1 MTERSAWR
9 RMPNLTAITHDSEA
23 DPDYAKALRKWRALL
38 ATTRKTVPTLRRY
51 WAQTLRRRFA
61 IESGEIEGIYRLRQD
76 AKRRLEQ
83 EGFEHVQESD
93 QVRITHPKER
103 LRALLNDELAAID
116 AMREHAASGEA
127 LDIDAIRTW
136 QATATAH
143 QRERTVEVES
153 DEGTVTRLRVPM
165 IPGRLKTNEN
175 IIVHDGVEYEFC
187 PPEQVETEL
196 AHVLAC
202 DDRHR
207 SAAIATARCAA
218 WLHAAFNNVH
228 PFPDGNGRTGRLL
241 CAWVY
246 LRGDAHPPLITV
258 EERPAYFAAMRSA
271 HQGNLRPLEALLH
284 ESAAVMTEVALL
296 EHADAKGKNGRDTKS
311 PLAERVGKALT
322 RTPHG
327 RIVLSAEADGH
338 WWARCCESES
348 ERTME
353 WIGQVPSPEA
363 LARAMADAGA
373 IEGNAV
379 HTTARRL
386 HAEALREARLGVKR

>member
-1 MTERSAWR
+1 MPERSACDECRISR
-9 RMPNLTAITHDSEA
+9 RSRTISEA
-23 DPDYAKALRKWRALL
+23 DPDYAKALRNGEHCRQRRA
-38 ATTRKTVPTLRRY
+38 RTVPTLRRY

-61 IESGEIEGIYRLRQD
+61 IESGKSKESIGCGQD

-93 QVRITHPKER
+93 QVRITHSKER
-103 LRALLNDELAAID
+103 LRALLNDELGRNRRDGASTQQAAT
-116 AMREHAASGEA
+116 HWTSTPSG
-127 LDIDAIRTW
+127 RGRPR
-136 QATATAH
+136 ATAH
-143 QRERTVEVES
+143 QRERTVEIES
-153 DEGTVTRLRVPM
+153 DEGTVTRLRAPM

-246 LRGDAHPPLITV
+246 LRGDAHPPLIY
-258 EERPAYFAAMRSA
+258 RRGAPAYFAAMRSA

-296 EHADAKGKNGRDTKS
+296 EHADAKGKNG
-311 PLAERVGKALT
+311 G
-322 RTPHG
+322 TP
-327 RIVLSAEADGH
+327 R
-338 WWARCCESES
+338 AR
-348 ERTME
+348 
-353 WIGQVPSPEA
+353 WPIA
-363 LARAMADAGA
+363 LA
-373 IEGNAV
+373 
-379 HTTARRL
+379 
-386 HAEALREARLGVKR
+386 KR

>member
-1 MTERSAWR
+1 MPERSAWR

-23 DPDYAKALRKWRALL
+23 DPDYAKALRKWRALP

-116 AMREHAASGEA
+116 TMREHAASGEA

-228 PFPDGNGRTGRLL
+228 PFPDGNGTHRTIALRVGVSARRRPPATDHRRGAPGILCRDAKRTPRQSAPARSTSARKCCGDDGGGASRTCRRQGKEREGHQERAGR
-241 CAWVY
+241 ARWQ
-246 LRGDAHPPLITV
+246 
-258 EERPAYFAAMRSA
+258 S
-271 HQGNLRPLEALLH
+271 
-284 ESAAVMTEVALL
+284 
-296 EHADAKGKNGRDTKS
+296 ADAY
-311 PLAERVGKALT
+311 
-322 RTPHG
+322 
-327 RIVLSAEADGH
+327 
-338 WWARCCESES
+338 
-348 ERTME
+348 
-353 WIGQVPSPEA
+353 
-363 LARAMADAGA
+363 
-373 IEGNAV
+373 
-379 HTTARRL
+379 TARTNR
-386 HAEALREARLGVKR
+386 AQRRSRRALVGAML